1 VIGNKDL
8 LPFAY
13 RTLTSLLTNKGHQ
26 MTIVSI
32 EVSRR
37 LKEQKELK
45 QRQKYQME
53 LNRIEKTHTNYNTS
67 KSASTDDYM
76 IEAMK
81 KVQSSNASIDQDYA
95 RFTGTALYN
104 PPPKPTSK
112 DSLEK
117 TINRVAPQKKTIK
130 ESTDT
135 CSDQSIPVESQRTSV
150 SEDKELNWTTIVEQL
165 GKKRWNGNAPTF
177 FNKLNEQLQVSRKGR
192 LI

>member
-1 VIGNKDL
+1 
-8 LPFAY
+8 
-13 RTLTSLLTNKGHQ
+13 

-104 PPPKPTSK
+104 PPPKTDAEKLDAIARDAPNKIKKIKPK
-112 DSLEK
+112 DK
-117 TINRVAPQKKTIK
+117 
-130 ESTDT
+130 
-135 CSDQSIPVESQRTSV
+135 SV
-150 SEDKELNWTTIVEQL
+150 SGSAVETLKTNKPKVTNEDKELNWTTIVEQL